1 MKLII
6 VKDYNEASEVV
17 FQHMVSV
24 VKNNSHA
31 VLGLATGSTPIG
43 LYQRMVADHVLN
55 RTSYKNIK
63 TFNLDEYFGLSPE
76 HEQSYYY
83 FMNKHLFRGLDID

>member
-6 VKDYNEASEVV
+6 VKDYNEASEVA

-31 VLGLATGSTPIG
+31 ILGLAIGSTG
-43 LYQRMVADHVLN
+43 LY
-55 RTSYKNIK
+55 
-63 TFNLDEYFGLSPE
+63 
-76 HEQSYYY
+76 
-83 FMNKHLFRGLDID
+83 

>member
-1 MKLII
+1 MEVCLVKLII
-6 VKDYNEASEVV
+6 VKDYNEASEVA

-55 RTSYKNIK
+55 RTSTK
-63 TFNLDEYFGLSPE
+63 
-76 HEQSYYY
+76 
-83 FMNKHLFRGLDID
+83 M